1 MKNKVNV
8 SYQKHLTL
16 PEREDIER
24 LLKLNYKF
32 CQISEH
38 IHKDATTVSKEIKKY
53 RTEYFPSKFNTKN
66 NFCKLKRSCT
76 LKNLCS
82 SNCNSECSKCE
93 KCNTVCEKFE
103 KDICEKLLKP
113 PYVCNGCETYTQ
125 CRKIKYI
132 YNASEAHKKYE
143 TTLVSSRIGVNI
155 SERELEKLDNLV
167 SPLIKKGQ
175 STRALQLANFAD
187 YYIIKKLGI
196 NTVKKVK
203 YPMYNNWIY
212 SWDYFTYNS
221 AMFQLADSLPANELV
236 EYLRQC
242 RKSKTKLDYL
252 LASGSNMNT
261 TFWHD
266 IIGTHYLRE
275 YKYKKA
281 IMWLKTLP
289 KNYERNTNIYRE
301 DKDYLMRDPFDM
313 SLNDPKYRRK
323 RLNTTLNYKLN
334 YAMRMAKYEETMTN
348 SKTKEERAIA
358 KLHYAIG
365 KRNQHDYCWALTSY
379 VHWSGYPYVYDF
391 ETHEEVVEKEYSII
405 TTETNKMISE
415 ALNDMSKSSKA
426 KYLHAM
432 NRNKEVMDECPETET
447 AQYLRLVCDTWKNY
461 VKQ

>member
-38 IHKDATTVSKEIKKY
+38 IHKDATTVSKEIKRY

-155 SERELEKLDNLV
+155 SEQELEKLDNLV

-175 STRALQLANFAD
+175 SLKLIYKNHKDEIPCKISCLYNYIDAGLLSAKNIDLQRRVHYKVRTKKKSSVKKDYSYKKGRTYEDFLKLSEQQPSAHIVEMDTVIGTNEKGNVLLTLLFREFNFMIARLLPDKSSSAVKEALDNIEKLIGLDLYKRIFKYILTDNGGEFQRPDEIETSTTGEKRSSIYYCEPNRSDQKAKIEKNHEYIRYIIPKGKSMDKYDQKDINLMMSHINSTAREILNFAIPYD
-187 YYIIKKLGI
+187 MASLYIGKTALKKLGI
-196 NTVKKVK
+196 LKIKPDNIILKPYLINNKK
-203 YPMYNNWIY
+203 
-212 SWDYFTYNS
+212 
-221 AMFQLADSLPANELV
+221 
-236 EYLRQC
+236 
-242 RKSKTKLDYL
+242 
-252 LASGSNMNT
+252 
-261 TFWHD
+261 
-266 IIGTHYLRE
+266 
-275 YKYKKA
+275 
-281 IMWLKTLP
+281 
-289 KNYERNTNIYRE
+289 
-301 DKDYLMRDPFDM
+301 
-313 SLNDPKYRRK
+313 
-323 RLNTTLNYKLN
+323 
-334 YAMRMAKYEETMTN
+334 
-348 SKTKEERAIA
+348 
-358 KLHYAIG
+358 
-365 KRNQHDYCWALTSY
+365 
-379 VHWSGYPYVYDF
+379 
-391 ETHEEVVEKEYSII
+391 
-405 TTETNKMISE
+405 
-415 ALNDMSKSSKA
+415 
-426 KYLHAM
+426 
-432 NRNKEVMDECPETET
+432 
-447 AQYLRLVCDTWKNY
+447 
-461 VKQ
+461 